1 MKCWPFLDLLW
12 IKDYMS
18 LNKNSWQ
25 YSSILSFSSSCV
37 QKGQVDMAKEC
48 LKMFFMKPPPHN
60 QFLCRA
66 YLCEAQLLAPP
77 NADSPVSSLP
87 DTNSQGSF
95 LGPSENSVLVNSI
108 PDSTFTAFE
117 SGSLLWYNTVNLYII
132 GLLLL
137 KNWCVYNYYS
147 DIFI

>member
-1 MKCWPFLDLLW
+1 
-12 IKDYMS
+12 
-18 LNKNSWQ
+18 
-25 YSSILSFSSSCV
+25 
-37 QKGQVDMAKEC
+37 MAKEC

-77 NADSPVSSLP
+77 NADSPVSSLS

-95 LGPSENSVLVNSI
+95 LGPSENAVLVNSI
-108 PDSTFTAFE
+108 PDSPFTAFE

-137 KNWCVYNYYS
+137 KKLMCLQLLLRCFHLNLYKLINLLV
-147 DIFI
+147 FIEC